1 MKLSAADTY
10 IASLYERFVDKGLHL
25 AQIKDELAYK
35 GIKRNLFQ
43 IAYDLD
49 TRYGFYGYAASHS
62 APAKVTAEAADR
74 EIELLPRSLL
84 NRALSREVKPCDL
97 RPVSET
103 SVGSSQR

>member
-1 MKLSAADTY
+1 MELTPADKY

-49 TRYGFYGYAASHS
+49 TRYGFCGYAASHP
-62 APAKVTAEAADR
+62 APAVLTYAQLDAIEDVKTAKARKAVAF
-74 EIELLPRSLL
+74 IT
-84 NRALSREVKPCDL
+84 RAGANDSIPASR
-97 RPVSET
+97 
-103 SVGSSQR
+103 